1 MSNGIKPLNAVILG
15 GVGVVS
21 TIIAIVFGQVV
32 KHCVTTLTK

>member
-21 TIIAIVFGQVV
+21 TILLLWLDRSLSIV
-32 KHCVTTLTK
+32 